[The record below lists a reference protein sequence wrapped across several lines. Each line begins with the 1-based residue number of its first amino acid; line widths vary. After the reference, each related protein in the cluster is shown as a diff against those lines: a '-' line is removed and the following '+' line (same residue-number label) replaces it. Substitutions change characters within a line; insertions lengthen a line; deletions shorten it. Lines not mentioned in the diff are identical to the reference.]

1 MNQLIIIGNG
11 MAGVAVLQE
20 IVKRPS
26 PSRPSIA
33 VFGGE
38 PHPGYNRVLLSDV
51 LACAKTVDEI
61 TLNSHA
67 WYEEHGIKLHAGICI
82 TGIDTAQRKVTTS
95 TGESYRYDQLLI
107 ASGSVPFIPAIRGT
121 DKRGVFTFRNIEDTE
136 GMIRWAAKYDRAVVI
151 GGGLLGLEA
160 ARGLTNRGMA
170 VTVVHR
176 MGHLMEQQL
185 DASAGDILKKEIE
198 KMGIQVFLNDTAEEI
213 FGEERV
219 EAICLSTG
227 EILETDMI
235 LIATGI
241 RPNITLAQAVGLA
254 VNRGILVDDYLE
266 SSIPGI
272 FAVGECIEHRGKT
285 YGLIGPIIEQA
296 KVVACSITG
305 EHRRSYQGS
314 VSTTTLKVAGIH
326 LTSIG
331 DFLATGEGSEELVY
345 MDAGVAVY
353 KKLVIRDHRVVGAIF
368 LGETTGSHKVQDLI
382 LEGKD
387 VSAIRSQLLLNQ
399 VEAEAAMPVTR
410 TMEDSATIC
419 NCMSVTKGEIV
430 AAILKDGCTTQEQI
444 SQCTKAAT
452 GCTTCAPLVEE
463 ILKDILGV
471 AVVGSRPARSVLG
484 RSGGQR
490 MTEVAGSASASPP
503 WRAQAP
509 LPQGA
514 SAPLPMNKIE
524 QFKQEKD
531 GLDVLED
538 LYRYAKEGWEKITE
552 GDIQRLK
559 WYGLFLRNP
568 TPGYFMMRIRI
579 GNGIANA
586 SQFRTFAELS
596 RRFGRGFADITTRQQ
611 IQLRNMRIE
620 HVPEVFEQLSNVG
633 LTTLQTGMDNIR
645 NVMGCPA
652 TGLSPTEL
660 VETEPIV
667 RQFTQIFLGK
677 REYSNLPRKFNVTIT
692 GCLENCTHAETQDI
706 AMIPAAKEIAGET
719 VPGFNVLVGGKNGS
733 GGYRLATSLDVF
745 AKPEETAE
753 IASQIILIYRD
764 HGPRESRTK
773 ARLAFLVEEWG
784 EAFFRE
790 ELEKRVGRPLERA
803 GQDKRDQRK
812 KTDHVGIF
820 RQKQRGL
827 NYVGLLVPVG
837 RIATD
842 QLFEVSRLAEEY
854 GTGDIRLTPGQN
866 IILPNVPDARLGN
879 LAEEPLLK
887 ELTDHPSE
895 IIRGLVS
902 CTGVEYCNLAVI
914 ETKNR
919 ALKIA
924 KNLEQRVVATKPVTI
939 QWSGCPAG
947 CGNHT
952 VADIGLLGK
961 KVKVDGRVVDGV
973 DIFVGGRSGPHAQQG
988 MKVLED
994 IPCDRLEE
1002 LLEGLARYVVREKGV
1017 EVLKGEKL
1025 PALLKPSAA
1034 SVQSTSR
1041 WVNAAELSEFKDKP
1055 VKVAEFSGHVIAIF
1069 QVDGQFYAVDAIC
1082 PHEGGLLGE
1091 GKLNGMEVICPLHGY
1106 SFHLKTGA
1114 CSTEKGL
1121 KARTYP
1127 IRREG
1132 ESLLVQLG

>member
-20 IVKRPS
+20 IVKQ

-38 PHPGYNRVLLSDV
+38 PHPGYNRILLSDV
-51 LACAKTVDEI
+51 LACAKTIDEI
-61 TLNSHA
+61 GLNSHA
-67 WYEEHGIKLHAGICI
+67 WYEEHGIKLHTGVSI
-82 TGIDTAQRKVTTS
+82 TGIDTAEKKVTTS
-95 TGESYRYDQLLI
+95 AGESHRYDQLLI
-107 ASGSVPFIPAIRGT
+107 ATGSVPLIPAIQGT

-185 DASAGDILKKEIE
+185 DAAAGNILKKEIE
-198 KMGIQVFLNDTAEEI
+198 KMGIQVLLNHTAEEI
-213 FGEERV
+213 LGEERV
-219 EAICLSTG
+219 EAVRFCTG
-227 EILETDMI
+227 EILETEMV
-235 LIATGI
+235 LITAGI
-241 RPNITLAQAVGLA
+241 RPDTELAKAAGLA
-254 VNRGILVDDYLE
+254 VNQGILVDDYLE
-266 SSIPGI
+266 SSMPGI
-272 FAVGECIEHRGKT
+272 FALGECVEHRGRT

-305 EHRRSYQGS
+305 ERKLRYQGS
-314 VSTTTLKVAGIH
+314 VPTTTLKVAGIH

-345 MDAGVAVY
+345 MDAGAALY

-368 LGETTGSHKVQDLI
+368 LGETTGSHKAQELI

-399 VEAEAAMPVTR
+399 VAAEAAMPATR
-410 TMEDSATIC
+410 AMKDSATIC

-430 AAILKDGCTTQEQI
+430 AAIRKNDCTTQEQV

-452 GCTTCAPLVEE
+452 GCTTCAPLVDE
-463 ILKDILGV
+463 ILKDILGLPAGRHGV
-471 AVVGSRPARSVLG
+471 TVSRGRPARDS
-484 RSGGQR
+484 QE
-490 MTEVAGSASASPP
+490 TKTVAA
-503 WRAQAP
+503 
-509 LPQGA
+509 
-514 SAPLPMNKIE
+514 PMNKIE
-524 QFKQEKD
+524 QFKQDKD

-538 LYRYAKEGWEKITE
+538 LYRYAKEGWEKISE
-552 GDIQRLK
+552 GDVQRLK

-579 GNGIANA
+579 GNGISNA

-620 HVPEVFEQLSNVG
+620 QVPEVFEQLSKVG
-633 LTTLQTGMDNIR
+633 LTTLQTGMDSIR
-645 NVMGCPA
+645 NVMGCPV
-652 TGLSPTEL
+652 TGLSPNEL
-660 VETEPIV
+660 VETAPIV
-667 RQFTQIFLGK
+667 RQFTQLFLGN
-677 REYSNLPRKFNVTIT
+677 REYTNLPRKFNVTIT
-692 GCLENCTHAETQDI
+692 GCQENCTHAETQDI
-706 AMIPAAKEIAGET
+706 ALIPAAKEIAGET
-719 VPGFNVLVGGKNGS
+719 VPGFNILAGGKNGS
-733 GGYRLATSLDVF
+733 GGYRLATPLDVF
-745 AKPEETAE
+745 VQPEEAAE

-773 ARLAFLVEEWG
+773 ARLAFLIEEWG
-784 EAFFRE
+784 ETLFRE
-790 ELEKRVGRPLERA
+790 ELEKRVGRPLEQA
-803 GQDKRDQRK
+803 GKDKRDPRK

-820 RQKQRGL
+820 RQKQPGL
-827 NYVGLLVPVG
+827 NYIGLQVPVG
-837 RIATD
+837 RITTD
-842 QLFEVSRLAEEY
+842 QLLKVSRLAEEY
-854 GTGDIRLTPGQN
+854 GTGEIRLTPGQN
-866 IILPNVPDARLGN
+866 IILPNVPDVRIGD

-887 ELTDHPSE
+887 DLTYHPSE
-895 IIRGLVS
+895 IMRGLVS
-902 CTGVEYCNLAVI
+902 CTGIEYCNLAVI

-924 KNLEQRVVATKPVTI
+924 RAVEKRVVTTKPVTI

-961 KVKVDGRVVDGV
+961 KVKVDGQVVDGV

-994 IPCDRLEE
+994 IPCDRLEDV
-1002 LLEGLARYVVREKGV
+1002 LEGLARHVVREKGV

-1025 PALLKPSAA
+1025 SALLKPSDAA
-1034 SVQSTSR
+1034 MQPASR
-1041 WVNAAELSEFKDKP
+1041 WIVAAEVREFVDKP
-1055 VKVAEFSGHVIAIF
+1055 VKVAEIAGHAIAIF

-1082 PHEGGLLGE
+1082 PHEGGPLGE
-1091 GKLNGMEVICPLHGY
+1091 GQLNGMEVLCPLHGY

-1121 KARTYP
+1121 RARTYP
-1127 IRREG
+1127 VRREG
-1132 ESLLVQLG
+1132 ESLLVQIDG